1 VPRAELNTAKNRID
15 ITTTYIDREQVS
27 QLPGARYDRTDKI
40 WTGPISW
47 ATCIILRG
55 LFGEDLDVGPE
66 LHKWTWNEYTQRI
79 NPAMHLRDALSSD
92 KFFPVL
98 DDVERNS
105 TLKLYPYQRVD
116 VRFLALNKR
125 ALLAQPPGL
134 GKSAVTVRTLQ
145 VMNARELR
153 PFPALVVCPNSL
165 KYTVWAKEFQRWAPE
180 IPVQVIDGSA
190 VKRRKQLAEQASIFV
205 LNWEGLKLHSKLTKY
220 GTLELSEKDRAAK
233 ELNEMGLRTVVFDEV
248 HRMRDPHSQQT
259 RAAWTLAHNAEHCF
273 GLTGTPIGD
282 NIGDL
287 WSIMHAIEKDWFPR
301 RTKFL
306 DRYAKTS
313 LNYFGGHEILGIKP
327 ETKKELFQITDPL
340 MRRVPKSAALP
351 QLPPKLPVQYRHT
364 PMTVKQA
371 KAYKEM
377 EETMIARLNEILV
390 APSPLSALTR
400 LLQFASSSAEIDEKG
415 KVRLSVPSPKIDDM
429 VELLDEMGEEP
440 LVVAAVSRQLI
451 ELAAER
457 LAKLKIPHGLI
468 TGAQGSA
475 LRAQAVDD
483 FQDGK
488 TRVML
493 MTIGAGAEGITLT
506 RADTMLFLQRDWSEI
521 KNAQSED
528 RVHRIGSE
536 IHSCVRIIDQITPGT
551 VEERKVEL
559 LKVKQGRMEELV
571 RDEQS
576 LLKLLGALK

>member
-1 VPRAELNTAKNRID
+1 
-15 ITTTYIDREQVS
+15 
-27 QLPGARYDRTDKI
+27 
-40 WTGPISW
+40 
-47 ATCIILRG
+47 
-55 LFGEDLDVGPE
+55 
-66 LHKWTWNEYTQRI
+66 
-79 NPAMHLRDALSSD
+79 
-92 KFFPVL
+92 
-98 DDVERNS
+98 
-105 TLKLYPYQRVD
+105 
-116 VRFLALNKR
+116 
-125 ALLAQPPGL
+125 
-134 GKSAVTVRTLQ
+134 
-145 VMNARELR
+145 
-153 PFPALVVCPNSL
+153 
-165 KYTVWAKEFQRWAPE
+165 
-180 IPVQVIDGSA
+180 
-190 VKRRKQLAEQASIFV
+190 
-205 LNWEGLKLHSKLTKY
+205 
-220 GTLELSEKDRAAK
+220 
-233 ELNEMGLRTVVFDEV
+233 
-248 HRMRDPHSQQT
+248 
-259 RAAWTLAHNAEHCF
+259 
-273 GLTGTPIGD
+273 
-282 NIGDL
+282 
-287 WSIMHAIEKDWFPR
+287 
-301 RTKFL
+301 
-306 DRYAKTS
+306 
-313 LNYFGGHEILGIKP
+313 
-327 ETKKELFQITDPL
+327 
-340 MRRVPKSAALP
+340 
-351 QLPPKLPVQYRHT
+351 
-364 PMTVKQA
+364 
-371 KAYKEM
+371 
-377 EETMIARLNEILV
+377 
-390 APSPLSALTR
+390 
-400 LLQFASSSAEIDEKG
+400 
-415 KVRLSVPSPKIDDM
+415 M